1 MKLLMALRV
10 TARVILWILLF
21 VPACLVLFV
30 RWLIFKVSFT
40 RRMRSFGVEPRIA
53 RAMVSEY
60 SPVAML
66 KTIQ

>member
-1 MKLLMALRV
+1 MRLLMTLRV

-21 VPACLVLFV
+21 VPACLVLLA

-66 KTIQ
+66 KMMQ

>member
-21 VPACLVLFV
+21 VPACLVLLA
-30 RWLIFKVSFT
+30 RWLVFKVSFT

-66 KTIQ
+66 KTMQ

>member
-10 TARVILWILLF
+10 TARVIVWILLF
-21 VPACLVLFV
+21 VPACLVLLA

-40 RRMRSFGVEPRIA
+40 RRMRSFGVEPRLA

>member
-1 MKLLMALRV
+1 MRFLIALRV

-21 VPACLVLFV
+21 VPACLVLLV
-30 RWLIFKVSFT
+30 RWISFKVSFT

-66 KTIQ
+66 KTIG

>member
-1 MKLLMALRV
+1 MKLFMALRA

-21 VPACLVLFV
+21 VPACLVLLV

-60 SPVAML
+60 SPVAIL
-66 KTIQ
+66 KTMQ

>member
-10 TARVILWILLF
+10 TARVIVWILLF
-21 VPACLVLFV
+21 VPACLGLLA

-40 RRMRSFGVEPRIA
+40 RRMRSFGVEPRLA